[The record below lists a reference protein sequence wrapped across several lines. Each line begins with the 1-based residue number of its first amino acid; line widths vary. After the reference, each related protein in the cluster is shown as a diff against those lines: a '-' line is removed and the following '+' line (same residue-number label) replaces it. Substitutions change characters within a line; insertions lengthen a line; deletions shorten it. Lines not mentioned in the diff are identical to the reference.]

1 MIISIEKAA
10 DIIKQGGI
18 VAIPTETVYG
28 LAADAFHTSAVN
40 KIFETKGRPADN
52 PLIVHISEIEQLHR
66 LARNIP
72 ESVSL
77 LAGQFW
83 PGPLSIV
90 LDRQDSVP
98 DIVTAGLKTV
108 AVRMPNHPVA
118 LELISK
124 TGPLTAPSANKS
136 GLPSPT
142 RPSHIIED
150 YEGAIPVLEG
160 GPSAIGLESTVLDL
174 SGNTP
179 AILRHGAITADM
191 IQKVI
196 NIPVQETGTNLSLRK
211 SPGTRYTHYKPSASV
226 RWFAEPDAEMPLS
239 PDIYYLFHTNE
250 DVNPA
255 ENIHTYRGNLDSFA
269 RDLFDHFR
277 TADHLG
283 YSQILVEPF
292 KKNAPH
298 QLSKALRDRINR
310 ASD

>member
-28 LAADAFHTSAVN
+28 LAADAFQTSAVN

-52 PLIVHISEIEQLHR
+52 PLIVHISDIEQLDL
-66 LARNIP
+66 LAQNIP
-72 ESVSL
+72 ESARL
-77 LAGQFW
+77 LAEQFW
-83 PGPLSIV
+83 PGPLSMV
-90 LDRQDSVP
+90 LDRQNSVP
-98 DIVTAGLKTV
+98 DIVTAGLQTV

-124 TGPLTAPSANKS
+124 AGPLTAPSANKS

-150 YEGAIPVLEG
+150 YEGKVPVLEG
-160 GPSAIGLESTVLDL
+160 GPSEIGLESTVLDL

-179 AILRHGAITADM
+179 TILRHGAITADM
-191 IQKVI
+191 IQNII
-196 NIPVQETGTNLSLRK
+196 NLPVEETNSSLSLRK

-226 RWFAEPDAEMPLS
+226 RWFGESDVETPLS

-250 DVNPA
+250 VVNPA
-255 ENIHTYRGNLDSFA
+255 ENIHTYRGNLESFA

-283 YSQILVEPF
+283 YSQILVESF
-292 KKNAPH
+292 KKNDPH